1 LTERSTSGEEKRRL
15 ILDGAVRAFAR
26 KGFHAARVGDIA
38 AEAGVAH
45 GLLYHYFESK
55 EQLLR
60 TVFSETWAALLA
72 AVRDVEQSG
81 EPAREQVR
89 RVAAIVLRTWG
100 RDPDLVR
107 VLVREVTRS
116 PQLQHEVD
124 EIGQAFAALRRI
136 VEAGQEQGE
145 LRRDIDARLAA
156 IIFYGALEEILT
168 GWVLGQLPD
177 GEEDIARAEQA
188 VVGVLCDGL
197 VVSIAAPVA

>member
-1 LTERSTSGEEKRRL
+1 LAERTTASEDKRRL
-15 ILDGAVRAFAR
+15 ILEGAVRAFAR
-26 KGFHAARVGDIA
+26 KGFHNARVGDIA

-45 GLLYHYFESK
+45 GLLYHYFDSK

-60 TVFSETWAALLA
+60 TVFSDTWAALLA
-72 AVRDVEQSG
+72 AVKDVEESG

-89 RVAAIVLRTWG
+89 LVAAIVLRTWR

-124 EIGQAFAALRRI
+124 EIGEAFAALRRI
-136 VEAGQEQGE
+136 IAAGQERGE
-145 LRRDIDARLAA
+145 LRGDVDARLAA
-156 IIFYGALEEILT
+156 IVFYGALEEILT

-177 GEEDIARAEQA
+177 GEEDVARAEQA
-188 VVGVLCDGL
+188 VVAILCDGL
-197 VVSIAAPVA
+197 TESIPAPV